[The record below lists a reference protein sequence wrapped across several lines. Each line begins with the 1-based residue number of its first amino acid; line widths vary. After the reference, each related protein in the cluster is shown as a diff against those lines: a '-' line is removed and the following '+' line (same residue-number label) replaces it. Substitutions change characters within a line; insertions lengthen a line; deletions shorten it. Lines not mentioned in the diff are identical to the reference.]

1 MRHTEKLFIL
11 SAPNII
17 PGPFKML
24 KFGSIGLLST
34 ERKTILW
41 LQKKWIGGSEM
52 GRKTPTGM
60 INWVLM
66 TKSLCQL

>member
-1 MRHTEKLFIL
+1 
-11 SAPNII
+11 
-17 PGPFKML
+17 ML
-24 KFGSIGLLST
+24 KFGAIGLLST

-41 LQKKWIGGSEM
+41 VQEKWIGGFEM